1 MSSQYG
7 IWYPCEH
14 LKTLGQHPQYC
25 RLTSVHLISFA
36 TLDKLET
43 MLFSLTLKGTK
54 TVGGCVMSWGKAG
67 IGGEETDDEDAWW
80 AKHYHHKYAL

>member
-1 MSSQYG
+1 
-7 IWYPCEH
+7 
-14 LKTLGQHPQYC
+14 
-25 RLTSVHLISFA
+25 
-36 TLDKLET
+36 